1 MFADIALND
10 ILQS

>member
-10 ILQS
+10 ILQ